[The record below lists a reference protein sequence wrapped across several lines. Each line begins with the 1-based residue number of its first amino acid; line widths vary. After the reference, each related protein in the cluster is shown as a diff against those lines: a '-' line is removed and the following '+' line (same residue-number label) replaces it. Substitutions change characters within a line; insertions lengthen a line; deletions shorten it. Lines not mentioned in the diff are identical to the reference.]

1 MDTGTTLIISFFILF
16 TGVFLLLLPAMMEIH
31 KRWLRFMNEQVFIIF
46 VVIVVVM
53 ALIASSWAVWLTKE
67 EPALLLPLGIFTVLF
82 RLISPSVLARTISD
96 KLGAGTV
103 KASLTDKAV
112 IGLCTIMGGY
122 ALYVSLKKAFGG
134 DSQGLEYES
143 LIMTLTVI
151 YSFSRFYL
159 FIAWEQM
166 KKSPVVISWVAGLM
180 IGVAFVLMVPVVLG
194 DDYII
199 IFGVAGAC
207 GWWLASTL
215 LYMDRY
221 RRAPRLLRA
230 LRYH

>member
-134 DSQGLEYES
+134 DSQGL
-143 LIMTLTVI
+143 
-151 YSFSRFYL
+151 
-159 FIAWEQM
+159 
-166 KKSPVVISWVAGLM
+166 
-180 IGVAFVLMVPVVLG
+180 
-194 DDYII
+194 
-199 IFGVAGAC
+199 
-207 GWWLASTL
+207 
-215 LYMDRY
+215 
-221 RRAPRLLRA
+221 
-230 LRYH
+230 